1 MEKNYGQ
8 MMVEGFVRAIPWAVV
23 FSAALVL
30 SAGIIVNLLKQD
42 VKEAVEYTAKTMV
55 HQSVQT
61 LLTDPALNRDLL
73 PKVKQIV
80 KEGIEYTVT
89 TANHHP
95 IAVYE
100 GRAGAKK

>member
-23 FSAALVL
+23 FSAALIL
-30 SAGIIVNLLKQD
+30 SAGVITNLLKQD

-55 HQSVQT
+55 RQSVQT

-80 KEGIEYTVT
+80 KEGIEFTVT
-89 TANHHP
+89 TANRHP
-95 IAVYE
+95 IVVPE
-100 GRAGAKK
+100 SRAAARK